1 MATIPT
7 GCGILSCGLENLY
20 CFPKR
25 RTRENKGQEVVD
37 DIMAEDFLR
46 LNEDMSSH

>member
-1 MATIPT
+1 MIPT
-7 GCGILSCGLENLY
+7 GRGILSCGLETLY